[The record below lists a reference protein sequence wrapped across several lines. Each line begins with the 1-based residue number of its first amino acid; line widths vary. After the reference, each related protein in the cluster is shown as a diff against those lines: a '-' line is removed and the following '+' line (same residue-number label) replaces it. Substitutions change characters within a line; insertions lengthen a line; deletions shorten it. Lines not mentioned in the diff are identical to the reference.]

1 VNRPV
6 ARYRSSWRYLL
17 LAMAALAGGGFSV
30 WTGLRWNHTL
40 WPGPLWLAHVWTA
53 LPWIAA
59 AGFGLTAVAILA
71 LVLRPSIEIHETHLQ
86 VGRRAIPWTEVR
98 RLDQTGWNVPL
109 VLQLTLE
116 RAGTLLLIYPGD
128 LDSSGSLLRHLRR
141 YSRHALLD
149 GVPYREFWG
158 EPAGSAVGSSGA
170 SSGTAR
176 KQLPAPRYPVLRP
189 EDEAEVERLFQRLK
203 TAGHLDKTTGDK

>member
-1 VNRPV
+1 M
-6 ARYRSSWRYLL
+6 
-17 LAMAALAGGGFSV
+17 LAIAALAGGAFSV
-30 WTGLRWNHTL
+30 WTGLRWNHAVWL
-40 WPGPLWLAHVWTA
+40 GPAWLAHVWSS

-59 AGFGLTAVAILA
+59 VGFGLTAAAILA
-71 LVLRPSIEIHETHLQ
+71 LVLRPAIEIHETHLQ
-86 VGRRAIPWTEVR
+86 IGRRAIPWSDVR

-158 EPAGSAVGSSGA
+158 EHPGA
-170 SSGTAR
+170 TVAH
-176 KQLPAPRYPVLRP
+176 KQLPPARYPLLRP

-203 TAGHLDKTTGDK
+203 TAGRLDKTTGEK